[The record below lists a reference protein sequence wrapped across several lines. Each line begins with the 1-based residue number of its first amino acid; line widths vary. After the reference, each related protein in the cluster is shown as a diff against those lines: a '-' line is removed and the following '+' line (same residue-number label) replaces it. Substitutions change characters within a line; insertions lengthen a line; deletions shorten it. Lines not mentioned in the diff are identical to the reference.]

1 MNKSK
6 IAFLAAVAISAAGI
20 FNTVSAA
27 DSTTTVDSGAKK
39 GCPTGKCG
47 TKRGGMFEALGI
59 TTDQLEKMNTMKLD
73 FEKANAPKK
82 TELMTLSKELRDDM
96 TKPGVSKSELI
107 ALQGKINDIKSQ
119 LSTNRVG
126 YMADKMAI
134 LTDDQKAKIREFS
147 LKRSFGPH
155 HRGGH
160 GGGHFKGKFHHGGKG
175 GFHKGPGPRGF
186 GGPEGKF
193 GGPKPADAP
202 ASSELPS
209 APGDA

>member
-1 MNKSK
+1 MNRRK
-6 IAFLAAVAISAAGI
+6 IAFLAAVAISAAGV

-27 DSTTTVDSGAKK
+27 DSTTTVDAGAKK

-47 TKRGGMFEALGI
+47 PKRGGMFEALGI

-96 TKPGVSKSELI
+96 TKPGVSKSELL
-107 ALQGKINDIKSQ
+107 ALQSKINDIKSQ

-126 YMADKMAI
+126 FMADRMAV
-134 LTDDQKAKIREFS
+134 LNDDQKAKIREFS

-160 GGGHFKGKFHHGGKG
+160 HGGHFKSKFHHGGKD
-175 GFHKGPGPRGF
+175 GFRKGPGPRGF
-186 GGPEGKF
+186 GGPKP
-193 GGPKPADAP
+193 GPDAP
-202 ASSELPS
+202 ASSE
-209 APGDA
+209 APAAPDQV